1 VNVLVL
7 GDSLAISP
15 TPSQNFAVELQ
26 RRLRTLNPA
35 WTVINAGVRGDTTGG
50 GLSRCDYW
58 LGGHPQILVLAL
70 GANDGLRGVNAA
82 SVEKNLATIIERAQ
96 ARGTRVLLCGMQAP
110 PLWGWDHA
118 RAFQEVFPR
127 LAARYQVALVPFLL
141 EGVMLNRAMN
151 GPDGIHPNAAGA
163 RAIADLVWRYLEP
176 LLAAATTRSGHAR

>member
-1 VNVLVL
+1 MNILVI

-15 TPSQNFAVELQ
+15 SPAHNFCSELQ
-26 RRLRTLNPA
+26 ARLRAVNPA
-35 WTVINAGVRGDTTGG
+35 WTVVNAGVRGDTTGG

-58 LGGHPQILVLAL
+58 LGGNPQILILAL

-82 SVEKNLATIIERAQ
+82 SIEKNLASIIERAQ
-96 ARGTRVLLCGMQAP
+96 ARGIRVLLCGMQAP

-127 LAARYQVALVPFLL
+127 LAARYKVPLVPFLL

-163 RAIADLVWRYLEP
+163 RAIANLVWPYLQR
-176 LLAAATTRSGHAR
+176 LLTPAVVR

>member
-15 TPSQNFAVELQ
+15 SSSQNFATELQ
-26 RRLRTLNPA
+26 ARLRALNPA
-35 WTVINAGVRGDTTGG
+35 WTVINAGVKGDTTGG

-58 LGGHPQILVLAL
+58 LGGNPQILILAL

-82 SVEKNLATIIERAQ
+82 SIEHNLSTVIERAQ
-96 ARGTRVLLCGMQAP
+96 ARSIRVLLCGMQAP

-118 RAFQEVFPR
+118 RAFQDVFPR
-127 LAARYQVALVPFLL
+127 LAARYKVPLVPFLL

-163 RAIADLVWRYLEP
+163 QAIANLVWPFLERLVAP
-176 LLAAATTRSGHAR
+176 ATAR